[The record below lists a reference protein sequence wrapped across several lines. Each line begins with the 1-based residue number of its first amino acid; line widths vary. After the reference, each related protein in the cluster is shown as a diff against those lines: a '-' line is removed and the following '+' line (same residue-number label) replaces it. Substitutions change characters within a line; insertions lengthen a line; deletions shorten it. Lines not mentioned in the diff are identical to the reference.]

1 MGDNS
6 QILKLM
12 RMMNSTPKYWILS
25 PDAVITRSYDD
36 GRPLFPPGE
45 TFENKIVL
53 TIPRDNPSILCEYI
67 CEKCSDGCYKW
78 EYIGTWDNNLD
89 LLDLDLDKEYDGH
102 HNENLEYDN
111 PILEFRQKVKNDDM
125 DRDDVVRLFMKM
137 QSQLEKYILHI
148 YTEYE
153 SLGIRIQDFPKMSEY
168 DKHLYQDDD
177 GDISIIDY
185 NDNLG
190 YHQFTL
196 FNLKDC
202 DKFRENTILSADL
215 DINEFRSKI
224 RSSSGYS
231 NKVDIFQYFDWYHH
245 LKFAGKSKNKDDKP
259 LFKASRVTTD
269 YLYITEYKDT
279 KEHLYQVFCTFKNIH
294 NDYYWEFICNVN
306 DCKPYIEREIE
317 KHIEIEKKREMI
329 LEFQKDQQEEKPTY
343 QDSKYDWM
351 RYSAGLNDKQA
362 EIINNRIFNNA
373 STENIGHDK
382 EDIDKILTDSST
394 SVVKSISISEGL
406 KYMRMKQ
413 DKYGTTMSQNI
424 TITGNNNSVVGI
436 SMNQTGDDGCEQS
449 QTVIIK
455 NAKFE
460 KKKEKKESVFGVLH
474 RALINLAKIVERYTR
489 YLLDRCMDNFF

>member
-25 PDAVITRSYDD
+25 PDAVMTGSYDD
-36 GRPLFPPGE
+36 GRPLLPPGE

-89 LLDLDLDKEYDGH
+89 LLDLDLDKEYD
-102 HNENLEYDN
+102 D
-111 PILEFRQKVKNDDM
+111 PVSEFRQKVKN
-125 DRDDVVRLFMKM
+125 
-137 QSQLEKYILHI
+137 
-148 YTEYE
+148 
-153 SLGIRIQDFPKMSEY
+153 
-168 DKHLYQDDD
+168 
-177 GDISIIDY
+177 
-185 NDNLG
+185 ND
-190 YHQFTL
+190 
-196 FNLKDC
+196 KDC

-224 RSSSGYS
+224 RSSSGYL

-259 LFKASRVTTD
+259 LLKASRDTTD

-343 QDSKYDWM
+343 QD
-351 RYSAGLNDKQA
+351 NKQA
-362 EIINNRIFNNA
+362 EINNRIFNNA

-382 EDIDKILTDSST
+382 EDINMILTNSST
-394 SVVKSISISEGL
+394 SAVNCSSSISKRL
-406 KYMRMKQ
+406 KYIEMKQ
-413 DKYGTTMSQNI
+413 KKYGTITSQNI
-424 TITGNNNSVVGI
+424 TITGNNNFVVEI
-436 SMNQTGDDGCEQS
+436 SMNQTGKDDCEQT

-455 NAKFE
+455 NSKSE
-460 KKKEKKESVFGVLH
+460 KKKEKKESVFGVLRH
-474 RALINLAKIVERYTR
+474 ALINLAKIIERYTR
-489 YLLDRCMDNFF
+489 YLLDHCMDDFL

>member
-25 PDAVITRSYDD
+25 PDAVMTGSYDD
-36 GRPLFPPGE
+36 GCPLFPPGE

-53 TIPRDNPSILCEYI
+53 TIPKDNPSILCEYI

-89 LLDLDLDKEYDGH
+89 LLDLDLGKEYD
-102 HNENLEYDN
+102 D
-111 PILEFRQKVKNDDM
+111 PVSEFRQKVKNNDID
-125 DRDDVVRLFMKM
+125 
-137 QSQLEKYILHI
+137 S
-148 YTEYE
+148 
-153 SLGIRIQDFPKMSEY
+153 
-168 DKHLYQDDD
+168 DKL
-177 GDISIIDY
+177 
-185 NDNLG
+185 
-190 YHQFTL
+190 
-196 FNLKDC
+196 
-202 DKFRENTILSADL
+202 RENTVLSVDL
-215 DINEFRSKI
+215 DINEFKSKI

-259 LFKASRVTTD
+259 LLKASRDTTD

-343 QDSKYDWM
+343 QD
-351 RYSAGLNDKQA
+351 NKQA
-362 EIINNRIFNNA
+362 EINNSIFNNA

-382 EDIDKILTDSST
+382 EDINMILTNSST
-394 SVVKSISISEGL
+394 SAVNCSSSISEML
-406 KYMRMKQ
+406 KYIEMKQ
-413 DKYGTTMSQNI
+413 KKYGTITSQNI
-424 TITGNNNSVVGI
+424 NITGNYNYTVGI
-436 SMNQTGDDGCEQS
+436 SMNQTGKDDCEQT

-455 NAKFE
+455 NSKSE

-474 RALINLAKIVERYTR
+474 HALINLAKIIDRYTR
-489 YLLDRCMDNFF
+489 YLLDHCMDNFF

>member
-12 RMMNSTPKYWILS
+12 RMMNNTPKYWILS
-25 PDAVITRSYDD
+25 PNVVIVGSHND

-45 TFENKIVL
+45 AFENKIVL
-53 TIPRDNPSILCEYI
+53 TIPKDNPSILCEYI

-89 LLDLDLDKEYDGH
+89 LLDLDLGE
-102 HNENLEYDN
+102 EC
-111 PILEFRQKVKNDDM
+111 DD
-125 DRDDVVRLFMKM
+125 
-137 QSQLEKYILHI
+137 
-148 YTEYE
+148 
-153 SLGIRIQDFPKMSEY
+153 
-168 DKHLYQDDD
+168 
-177 GDISIIDY
+177 
-185 NDNLG
+185 
-190 YHQFTL
+190 
-196 FNLKDC
+196 KDC
-202 DKFRENTILSADL
+202 DKSKENTVLSADL
-215 DINEFRSKI
+215 GINEFRSKI

-259 LFKASRVTTD
+259 LLKASRDTTD

-306 DCKPYIEREIE
+306 DCKPYIKREIE

-329 LEFQKDQQEEKPTY
+329 LEFQRDQQEEKPTY
-343 QDSKYDWM
+343 QD
-351 RYSAGLNDKQA
+351 NKQA
-362 EIINNRIFNNA
+362 EINNRIFNNT

-382 EDIDKILTDSST
+382 EDINMILTNSST
-394 SVVKSISISEGL
+394 SAVNCSSSISEML
-406 KYMRMKQ
+406 KYIEMKQ
-413 DKYGTTMSQNI
+413 KKYGTITSQNI
-424 TITGNNNSVVGI
+424 NITGNYYNYTVGI
-436 SMNQTGDDGCEQS
+436 SMNQTGEDDCEHT

-455 NAKFE
+455 NSKSE

-474 RALINLAKIVERYTR
+474 HALINLAKIIERYTR
-489 YLLDRCMDNFF
+489 YLLDHCMDDFL

>member
-12 RMMNSTPKYWILS
+12 RMMNNTPKYWILS
-25 PDAVITRSYDD
+25 PDAVMTGSYD
-36 GRPLFPPGE
+36 GRPLLPPGE

-67 CEKCSDGCYKW
+67 CEKCSDGCYKL

-89 LLDLDLDKEYDGH
+89 LLDLDLDKEYD
-102 HNENLEYDN
+102 D
-111 PILEFRQKVKNDDM
+111 PVSEFRQKVKNN
-125 DRDDVVRLFMKM
+125 
-137 QSQLEKYILHI
+137 
-148 YTEYE
+148 
-153 SLGIRIQDFPKMSEY
+153 GIDS
-168 DKHLYQDDD
+168 DKL
-177 GDISIIDY
+177 
-185 NDNLG
+185 
-190 YHQFTL
+190 
-196 FNLKDC
+196 
-202 DKFRENTILSADL
+202 RENTVLSADL

-245 LKFAGKSKNKDDKP
+245 LKFAGKSNNKDDKP
-259 LFKASRVTTD
+259 LLKASRDTTD

-329 LEFQKDQQEEKPTY
+329 LEFQREQQEEKSTY
-343 QDSKYDWM
+343 QD
-351 RYSAGLNDKQA
+351 NKQA
-362 EIINNRIFNNA
+362 EINNRIFNNA

-382 EDIDKILTDSST
+382 EDINMILTNSST
-394 SVVKSISISEGL
+394 SSVNCSSSISKRL
-406 KYMRMKQ
+406 KYIEMKQ
-413 DKYGTTMSQNI
+413 KKYGTITSQNI
-424 TITGNNNSVVGI
+424 NITGNYNYTVGI
-436 SMNQTGDDGCEQS
+436 SMNQTGKDDCEQT

-455 NAKFE
+455 NSKSE

-474 RALINLAKIVERYTR
+474 HALINLAKIIERYTR
-489 YLLDRCMDNFF
+489 YLLDHCIDNFF

>member
-25 PDAVITRSYDD
+25 PDAVMTGSYDD
-36 GRPLFPPGE
+36 GRPLLPPGE

-89 LLDLDLDKEYDGH
+89 LLDLDLGE
-102 HNENLEYDN
+102 EC
-111 PILEFRQKVKNDDM
+111 DD
-125 DRDDVVRLFMKM
+125 
-137 QSQLEKYILHI
+137 
-148 YTEYE
+148 
-153 SLGIRIQDFPKMSEY
+153 
-168 DKHLYQDDD
+168 
-177 GDISIIDY
+177 
-185 NDNLG
+185 
-190 YHQFTL
+190 
-196 FNLKDC
+196 KDC
-202 DKFRENTILSADL
+202 DKFRENTVLSADL

-259 LFKASRVTTD
+259 LLKASRDTTD

-279 KEHLYQVFCTFKNIH
+279 KEHLYQVFCTFKNIN

-329 LEFQKDQQEEKPTY
+329 LEFQRDQQEEKSTY

-351 RYSAGLNDKQA
+351 RYSAGLNNK
-362 EIINNRIFNNA
+362 ETEINNRIFNNT

-382 EDIDKILTDSST
+382 EDIDMILTNSST
-394 SVVKSISISEGL
+394 SAVNCSSSISEML
-406 KYMRMKQ
+406 KYIEMKQ
-413 DKYGTTMSQNI
+413 KKYGTITSQNI
-424 TITGNNNSVVGI
+424 NITGNYNYTVGI
-436 SMNQTGDDGCEQS
+436 SMNQTGGDDCEQS
-449 QTVIIK
+449 QTVVIK
-455 NAKFE
+455 NPKSE

-474 RALINLAKIVERYTR
+474 HALINLAKIIERYTR
-489 YLLDRCMDNFF
+489 YLLDHCMDNFF

>member
-25 PDAVITRSYDD
+25 PDAVMTGSYDD
-36 GRPLFPPGE
+36 GRPLLPPGE

-53 TIPRDNPSILCEYI
+53 TIPKDNPSILCEYI

-89 LLDLDLDKEYDGH
+89 LLDLDLGKEYD
-102 HNENLEYDN
+102 D
-111 PILEFRQKVKNDDM
+111 PVSEFRQKVKNN
-125 DRDDVVRLFMKM
+125 
-137 QSQLEKYILHI
+137 
-148 YTEYE
+148 
-153 SLGIRIQDFPKMSEY
+153 GIDS
-168 DKHLYQDDD
+168 DKL
-177 GDISIIDY
+177 
-185 NDNLG
+185 
-190 YHQFTL
+190 
-196 FNLKDC
+196 
-202 DKFRENTILSADL
+202 RENTVLSADL

-245 LKFAGKSKNKDDKP
+245 LKFAGKSKNKYDKP
-259 LFKASRVTTD
+259 LLKASMDTTD

-306 DCKPYIEREIE
+306 DCKPYIECEIE

-329 LEFQKDQQEEKPTY
+329 LEFQRDQQEEKSTY
-343 QDSKYDWM
+343 QDNKYDWM
-351 RYSAGLNDKQA
+351 RYSAGLNNKEA
-362 EIINNRIFNNA
+362 EINNSIFNNA

-382 EDIDKILTDSST
+382 EDIDKILTNSST
-394 SVVKSISISEGL
+394 STVNCSSSISEML
-406 KYMRMKQ
+406 KYIEMKQ
-413 DKYGTTMSQNI
+413 KKYGTITSQNI
-424 TITGNNNSVVGI
+424 NITGNYYNYTVGI
-436 SMNQTGDDGCEQS
+436 SMNQTGGDDCEQS
-449 QTVIIK
+449 QTVVIK
-455 NAKFE
+455 NPKSE

-474 RALINLAKIVERYTR
+474 HALINLSKIIEFYTR
-489 YLLDRCMDNFF
+489 YLLDHCMDNFF

>member
-12 RMMNSTPKYWILS
+12 RMMNNTPKYWILS
-25 PDAVITRSYDD
+25 PDAVMTGSYD
-36 GRPLFPPGE
+36 GRPLLPPGE

-67 CEKCSDGCYKW
+67 YEKCSDGCYKW

-89 LLDLDLDKEYDGH
+89 LLDLDLGKEYD
-102 HNENLEYDN
+102 D
-111 PILEFRQKVKNDDM
+111 PVSEFRQKVKNN
-125 DRDDVVRLFMKM
+125 
-137 QSQLEKYILHI
+137 
-148 YTEYE
+148 
-153 SLGIRIQDFPKMSEY
+153 GIDS
-168 DKHLYQDDD
+168 DKL
-177 GDISIIDY
+177 
-185 NDNLG
+185 
-190 YHQFTL
+190 
-196 FNLKDC
+196 
-202 DKFRENTILSADL
+202 RENTVLSADL
-215 DINEFRSKI
+215 DMNEFRSKI

-245 LKFAGKSKNKDDKP
+245 LKFAGKSNNKDDKP
-259 LFKASRVTTD
+259 LLKASRDTTD

-329 LEFQKDQQEEKPTY
+329 LEFQREQQEEKSTY
-343 QDSKYDWM
+343 QD
-351 RYSAGLNDKQA
+351 NKQA
-362 EIINNRIFNNA
+362 EINNRIFNNA

-382 EDIDKILTDSST
+382 EDINMILTNSST
-394 SVVKSISISEGL
+394 SSVNCSSSISKRL
-406 KYMRMKQ
+406 KYIEMKQ
-413 DKYGTTMSQNI
+413 KKYGTITSQNI
-424 TITGNNNSVVGI
+424 TITGNYNYTVGI
-436 SMNQTGDDGCEQS
+436 SMNQTGKDDCEQT

-455 NAKFE
+455 NSKSE

-474 RALINLAKIVERYTR
+474 HALINLAKIIERYTR
-489 YLLDRCMDNFF
+489 YLLDHCIDNFF

>member
-25 PDAVITRSYDD
+25 PDAVMTGSYDD
-36 GRPLFPPGE
+36 GRPLLPPGE

-89 LLDLDLDKEYDGH
+89 LLDLDLGKEYD
-102 HNENLEYDN
+102 D
-111 PILEFRQKVKNDDM
+111 PVSEFRQKVKNN
-125 DRDDVVRLFMKM
+125 
-137 QSQLEKYILHI
+137 
-148 YTEYE
+148 
-153 SLGIRIQDFPKMSEY
+153 GIDS
-168 DKHLYQDDD
+168 DKL
-177 GDISIIDY
+177 
-185 NDNLG
+185 
-190 YHQFTL
+190 
-196 FNLKDC
+196 
-202 DKFRENTILSADL
+202 RENTIISADL

-259 LFKASRVTTD
+259 LLKASRDTTD

-306 DCKPYIEREIE
+306 DCKPYIECEIE

-343 QDSKYDWM
+343 QD
-351 RYSAGLNDKQA
+351 NKQA
-362 EIINNRIFNNA
+362 EINNRIFNNA

-382 EDIDKILTDSST
+382 EDINMILTNSST
-394 SVVKSISISEGL
+394 SAVNCSSSISKRL
-406 KYMRMKQ
+406 KYIEMKQ
-413 DKYGTTMSQNI
+413 KKYGTITSQNI
-424 TITGNNNSVVGI
+424 NITGNYNYTVGI
-436 SMNQTGDDGCEQS
+436 SMNQTGGDDCEQS
-449 QTVIIK
+449 QTVVIK
-455 NAKFE
+455 NPKSE
-460 KKKEKKESVFGVLH
+460 KKKEKKEYVFGVLH
-474 RALINLAKIVERYTR
+474 HALINLAKIIERYTR
-489 YLLDRCMDNFF
+489 YLLDHCMDNFF

>member
-1 MGDNS
+1 MELESEENLIDILEANIMGDNS

-12 RMMNSTPKYWILS
+12 RMINNSPKYWILS
-25 PDAVITRSYDD
+25 PDAVMTGSYDD
-36 GRPLFPPGE
+36 GCPLLPPGE

-53 TIPRDNPSILCEYI
+53 TIHKDNPSILCEYI

-89 LLDLDLDKEYDGH
+89 LLDLDLGKEYD
-102 HNENLEYDN
+102 D
-111 PILEFRQKVKNDDM
+111 PVSEFRQKVKNN
-125 DRDDVVRLFMKM
+125 
-137 QSQLEKYILHI
+137 
-148 YTEYE
+148 
-153 SLGIRIQDFPKMSEY
+153 GIDS
-168 DKHLYQDDD
+168 
-177 GDISIIDY
+177 
-185 NDNLG
+185 
-190 YHQFTL
+190 
-196 FNLKDC
+196 

-245 LKFAGKSKNKDDKP
+245 LKFAGKSNNKDDKP
-259 LFKASRVTTD
+259 LLKASRDTTD

-306 DCKPYIEREIE
+306 DCKQYIEREIE

-343 QDSKYDWM
+343 QD
-351 RYSAGLNDKQA
+351 NKQA
-362 EIINNRIFNNA
+362 EINNRIFNNA

-382 EDIDKILTDSST
+382 EDINMILTNSST
-394 SVVKSISISEGL
+394 SAVNCSSSISKRL
-406 KYMRMKQ
+406 KYIEMKQ
-413 DKYGTTMSQNI
+413 KKYGTITSQNI
-424 TITGNNNSVVGI
+424 NITGNYNYTVGI
-436 SMNQTGDDGCEQS
+436 SMNQTGGDDCEQT

-455 NAKFE
+455 NSKSE

-474 RALINLAKIVERYTR
+474 HALINLAKIIESYTR
-489 YLLDRCMDNFF
+489 YLLDHCMDNFF

>member
-12 RMMNSTPKYWILS
+12 RMMNNTPKYWILS
-25 PDAVITRSYDD
+25 PDAVMTGSYDD
-36 GRPLFPPGE
+36 GRPLLPPGE

-89 LLDLDLDKEYDGH
+89 LLDLDLGKEYD
-102 HNENLEYDN
+102 D
-111 PILEFRQKVKNDDM
+111 PVSEFRQKVKNN
-125 DRDDVVRLFMKM
+125 
-137 QSQLEKYILHI
+137 
-148 YTEYE
+148 
-153 SLGIRIQDFPKMSEY
+153 GINS
-168 DKHLYQDDD
+168 DKL
-177 GDISIIDY
+177 
-185 NDNLG
+185 
-190 YHQFTL
+190 
-196 FNLKDC
+196 
-202 DKFRENTILSADL
+202 RENTVLSADL

-259 LFKASRVTTD
+259 LLKASRDTTD

-306 DCKPYIEREIE
+306 DCKPYIECEIE

-343 QDSKYDWM
+343 QD
-351 RYSAGLNDKQA
+351 NKQA
-362 EIINNRIFNNA
+362 EINNRIFNNA

-382 EDIDKILTDSST
+382 EDINMILTNSST
-394 SVVKSISISEGL
+394 SAVNCSSSISKRL
-406 KYMRMKQ
+406 KYIEMKQ
-413 DKYGTTMSQNI
+413 KKYGTITSQNI
-424 TITGNNNSVVGI
+424 NITGNYNYTVGI
-436 SMNQTGDDGCEQS
+436 SMNQTGGDDCEQT

-455 NAKFE
+455 NSKSE

-474 RALINLAKIVERYTR
+474 HALINLAKIIESYTR
-489 YLLDRCMDNFF
+489 YLLDHCMDNFF

>member
-12 RMMNSTPKYWILS
+12 RMMNNTPKYWILS
-25 PDAVITRSYDD
+25 PDAVMTGSYDD
-36 GRPLFPPGE
+36 GRPLLPPGE

-67 CEKCSDGCYKW
+67 CEKCSDGYYKW
-78 EYIGTWDNNLD
+78 KYICTCDN
-89 LLDLDLDKEYDGH
+89 DLDLSNLDSDEEYD
-102 HNENLEYDN
+102 D
-111 PILEFRQKVKNDDM
+111 PVSEFRQKVKNN
-125 DRDDVVRLFMKM
+125 
-137 QSQLEKYILHI
+137 
-148 YTEYE
+148 
-153 SLGIRIQDFPKMSEY
+153 GIDS
-168 DKHLYQDDD
+168 DKL
-177 GDISIIDY
+177 
-185 NDNLG
+185 
-190 YHQFTL
+190 
-196 FNLKDC
+196 
-202 DKFRENTILSADL
+202 RENTVLSADL

-259 LFKASRVTTD
+259 LLKASRDTTD
-269 YLYITEYKDT
+269 YLYITEYKYT

-306 DCKPYIEREIE
+306 DCKPYIECEIE

-343 QDSKYDWM
+343 QD
-351 RYSAGLNDKQA
+351 NKQA
-362 EIINNRIFNNA
+362 EINNRIFNNA

-382 EDIDKILTDSST
+382 EDINMILTNSST
-394 SVVKSISISEGL
+394 SAVNCSSSISKRL
-406 KYMRMKQ
+406 KYIEMKQ
-413 DKYGTTMSQNI
+413 KKYGTITSQNI
-424 TITGNNNSVVGI
+424 TITGNYNYTVGI
-436 SMNQTGDDGCEQS
+436 SMNQTGGDDCEQT

-455 NAKFE
+455 NSKSE

-474 RALINLAKIVERYTR
+474 HALINLAKIIERYTR
-489 YLLDRCMDNFF
+489 YLLDHCMDNFF

>member
-1 MGDNS
+1 MELESEGKLIDILEANIMGDNS

-25 PDAVITRSYDD
+25 PDAVMTGSYDD
-36 GRPLFPPGE
+36 WRPLLPPGE

-67 CEKCSDGCYKW
+67 CEKCSDDCYKW

-89 LLDLDLDKEYDGH
+89 LLDLDLDKEYD
-102 HNENLEYDN
+102 D
-111 PILEFRQKVKNDDM
+111 PVSEFIQKVKNN
-125 DRDDVVRLFMKM
+125 
-137 QSQLEKYILHI
+137 
-148 YTEYE
+148 
-153 SLGIRIQDFPKMSEY
+153 GI
-168 DKHLYQDDD
+168 
-177 GDISIIDY
+177 
-185 NDNLG
+185 
-190 YHQFTL
+190 
-196 FNLKDC
+196 DC
-202 DKFRENTILSADL
+202 DKFRENTVLSADL

-259 LFKASRVTTD
+259 LLKASRDTTD

-317 KHIEIEKKREMI
+317 KHIEIEKKIEMI
-329 LEFQKDQQEEKPTY
+329 LEFQRDQQEEKPTY
-343 QDSKYDWM
+343 QDNKYDWM
-351 RYSAGLNDKQA
+351 RYSAGLNNKEA
-362 EIINNRIFNNA
+362 EINNRIFNNA

-382 EDIDKILTDSST
+382 EDIDMILTNSST
-394 SVVKSISISEGL
+394 SDVNCSSSISKRL
-406 KYMRMKQ
+406 KYIEMKQ
-413 DKYGTTMSQNI
+413 KKHGTITSQNI
-424 TITGNNNSVVGI
+424 TITGNYNYTVGI
-436 SMNQTGDDGCEQS
+436 SMNQTGKDDCEQT

-455 NAKFE
+455 NSKSE

-474 RALINLAKIVERYTR
+474 HALINLAKIIERYTQ
-489 YLLDRCMDNFF
+489 YLLDHCMDDFF

>member
-12 RMMNSTPKYWILS
+12 RMMNNTPKYWILS
-25 PDAVITRSYDD
+25 PNVVIVGSHND

-45 TFENKIVL
+45 AFENKIVL

-67 CEKCSDGCYKW
+67 YEKCSDGCYKW

-89 LLDLDLDKEYDGH
+89 LLDLDLGKEYD
-102 HNENLEYDN
+102 D
-111 PILEFRQKVKNDDM
+111 PVSEFRQKVKNN
-125 DRDDVVRLFMKM
+125 
-137 QSQLEKYILHI
+137 
-148 YTEYE
+148 
-153 SLGIRIQDFPKMSEY
+153 GIDS
-168 DKHLYQDDD
+168 
-177 GDISIIDY
+177 
-185 NDNLG
+185 
-190 YHQFTL
+190 
-196 FNLKDC
+196 
-202 DKFRENTILSADL
+202 DKFKENTILSADL
-215 DINEFRSKI
+215 DMNEFRSKI

-259 LFKASRVTTD
+259 FLKASRDTTD

-329 LEFQKDQQEEKPTY
+329 LEFQRDQQEEKPTY
-343 QDSKYDWM
+343 QD
-351 RYSAGLNDKQA
+351 NKQA
-362 EIINNRIFNNA
+362 EINNRIFNNA

-382 EDIDKILTDSST
+382 EDINMILTNSST
-394 SVVKSISISEGL
+394 SAVNCSSSISEML
-406 KYMRMKQ
+406 KYIEMKQ
-413 DKYGTTMSQNI
+413 KKYGTITSQNI
-424 TITGNNNSVVGI
+424 NITGNYNYTVGI
-436 SMNQTGDDGCEQS
+436 SMNQTGKDDCEQT

-455 NAKFE
+455 NSKSE

-474 RALINLAKIVERYTR
+474 HALINLAKIIDRYTQ
-489 YLLDRCMDNFF
+489 YLLDHCMDNFF

>member
-25 PDAVITRSYDD
+25 PDAVMTGSYDD
-36 GRPLFPPGE
+36 GRPLLPPGE

-53 TIPRDNPSILCEYI
+53 TIPKDNPSILCEYI

-89 LLDLDLDKEYDGH
+89 LLDLDLGKEYD
-102 HNENLEYDN
+102 D
-111 PILEFRQKVKNDDM
+111 PVSEFRQKVKNN
-125 DRDDVVRLFMKM
+125 
-137 QSQLEKYILHI
+137 
-148 YTEYE
+148 
-153 SLGIRIQDFPKMSEY
+153 GIDS
-168 DKHLYQDDD
+168 DKL
-177 GDISIIDY
+177 
-185 NDNLG
+185 
-190 YHQFTL
+190 
-196 FNLKDC
+196 
-202 DKFRENTILSADL
+202 RENTVLSADL

-245 LKFAGKSKNKDDKP
+245 LKFAGKSKNKYDKP
-259 LFKASRVTTD
+259 LLKASMDTTD

-306 DCKPYIEREIE
+306 DCKPYIECEIE

-343 QDSKYDWM
+343 QD
-351 RYSAGLNDKQA
+351 NKQA
-362 EIINNRIFNNA
+362 EINNRIFNNA

-382 EDIDKILTDSST
+382 EDINMILTNSST
-394 SVVKSISISEGL
+394 SAVNCSSSISEML
-406 KYMRMKQ
+406 KYIEMKQ
-413 DKYGTTMSQNI
+413 KKYGTITSQNI
-424 TITGNNNSVVGI
+424 NITGNYNYTVGI
-436 SMNQTGDDGCEQS
+436 SMNQTGEDDCEQT

-455 NAKFE
+455 NSKSE

-474 RALINLAKIVERYTR
+474 HALINLAKIIERYTR
-489 YLLDRCMDNFF
+489 YLLDHCMDNFF

>member
-1 MGDNS
+1 MELELEGKLIDILEVNIMGDNS

-25 PDAVITRSYDD
+25 PNVVIVGSHDD
-36 GRPLFPPGE
+36 GRPLLPPGE

-89 LLDLDLDKEYDGH
+89 LLDLDLDKEYD
-102 HNENLEYDN
+102 D
-111 PILEFRQKVKNDDM
+111 PVSEFRQKVKNN
-125 DRDDVVRLFMKM
+125 
-137 QSQLEKYILHI
+137 
-148 YTEYE
+148 
-153 SLGIRIQDFPKMSEY
+153 
-168 DKHLYQDDD
+168 
-177 GDISIIDY
+177 DIDS
-185 NDNLG
+185 
-190 YHQFTL
+190 
-196 FNLKDC
+196 
-202 DKFRENTILSADL
+202 DKFKENTILSADL
-215 DINEFRSKI
+215 GINEFRSKI
-224 RSSSGYS
+224 RSSSEYS
-231 NKVDIFQYFDWYHH
+231 NNVDIFQYFDWYHH

-259 LFKASRVTTD
+259 LLKASMDTTD

-329 LEFQKDQQEEKPTY
+329 LEFQREQQEEKQTY

-351 RYSAGLNDKQA
+351 RYSALNNKQA
-362 EIINNRIFNNA
+362 EINNRIFNNA

-382 EDIDKILTDSST
+382 EDINMILTNSST
-394 SVVKSISISEGL
+394 SAVNCSSSISEML
-406 KYMRMKQ
+406 KYIEMKQ
-413 DKYGTTMSQNI
+413 KKYGTITSQNI
-424 TITGNNNSVVGI
+424 NITGI
-436 SMNQTGDDGCEQS
+436 SMNQTGEDDCEQT

-455 NAKFE
+455 NSKSE

-474 RALINLAKIVERYTR
+474 HALINLAKIIERYTR
-489 YLLDRCMDNFF
+489 YLLDHCMDDFF

>member
-25 PDAVITRSYDD
+25 PYIVIIGSYDD
-36 GRPLFPPGE
+36 GHPLLPPGE

-53 TIPRDNPSILCEYI
+53 TIPRDNTSILCEYI

-89 LLDLDLDKEYDGH
+89 LLDLDLDKGYD
-102 HNENLEYDN
+102 D
-111 PILEFRQKVKNDDM
+111 PVSEFRQKVKNN
-125 DRDDVVRLFMKM
+125 
-137 QSQLEKYILHI
+137 
-148 YTEYE
+148 
-153 SLGIRIQDFPKMSEY
+153 GIDS
-168 DKHLYQDDD
+168 DKL
-177 GDISIIDY
+177 
-185 NDNLG
+185 
-190 YHQFTL
+190 
-196 FNLKDC
+196 
-202 DKFRENTILSADL
+202 RENTVLSADL

-224 RSSSGYS
+224 RSSSGYL

-259 LFKASRVTTD
+259 LLKASRDTTD

-306 DCKPYIEREIE
+306 DCKPYIECEIE

-329 LEFQKDQQEEKPTY
+329 LEFQRDQQEEKPTY
-343 QDSKYDWM
+343 QD
-351 RYSAGLNDKQA
+351 NKQA
-362 EIINNRIFNNA
+362 EINNRIFNNV

-382 EDIDKILTDSST
+382 EDINMIITNSST
-394 SVVKSISISEGL
+394 SAVNCSSSISEML
-406 KYMRMKQ
+406 KYIEMKQ
-413 DKYGTTMSQNI
+413 KKYGTITSQNI
-424 TITGNNNSVVGI
+424 NITGNYNYTVGI
-436 SMNQTGDDGCEQS
+436 SMNQTGEDDCEQT

-455 NAKFE
+455 NSKSE

-474 RALINLAKIVERYTR
+474 HALINLAKIIELYTR
-489 YLLDRCMDNFF
+489 YLLDHCMDDFL

>member
-25 PDAVITRSYDD
+25 PDAVMTGSYDD
-36 GRPLFPPGE
+36 GRPLLPPGE

-53 TIPRDNPSILCEYI
+53 TIPKDNPSILCEYI

-89 LLDLDLDKEYDGH
+89 LLDLDLGE
-102 HNENLEYDN
+102 EC
-111 PILEFRQKVKNDDM
+111 DD
-125 DRDDVVRLFMKM
+125 
-137 QSQLEKYILHI
+137 
-148 YTEYE
+148 
-153 SLGIRIQDFPKMSEY
+153 
-168 DKHLYQDDD
+168 
-177 GDISIIDY
+177 
-185 NDNLG
+185 
-190 YHQFTL
+190 
-196 FNLKDC
+196 KDC
-202 DKFRENTILSADL
+202 DKFRENTVLSADL

-259 LFKASRVTTD
+259 LLKASRDTTD

-306 DCKPYIEREIE
+306 DCKPYIECEIE

-329 LEFQKDQQEEKPTY
+329 LEFQRDQQEEKSTY
-343 QDSKYDWM
+343 QDNKYDWM
-351 RYSAGLNDKQA
+351 RYSAGLNNKEA
-362 EIINNRIFNNA
+362 EINNSIFNNA

-382 EDIDKILTDSST
+382 EDIDKILTNSST
-394 SVVKSISISEGL
+394 STVNCSSSISKRL
-406 KYMRMKQ
+406 KYIEMKQ
-413 DKYGTTMSQNI
+413 KKYGTITSQNI
-424 TITGNNNSVVGI
+424 NITGNYNYTVGI
-436 SMNQTGDDGCEQS
+436 SMNQTGEDDCEQT

-455 NAKFE
+455 NSKSE

-474 RALINLAKIVERYTR
+474 HALINLAKIIERYTR
-489 YLLDRCMDNFF
+489 YLLDHCMDNFF

>member
-1 MGDNS
+1 MELELEGKLIDILEVNIMGDNS

-25 PDAVITRSYDD
+25 PNVVIVGSHDD
-36 GRPLFPPGE
+36 GRPLLPPGE

-53 TIPRDNPSILCEYI
+53 TIPRDNPSILCKYI

-89 LLDLDLDKEYDGH
+89 LLDLDLDKEYD
-102 HNENLEYDN
+102 D
-111 PILEFRQKVKNDDM
+111 PVSEFRQKVKNNDID
-125 DRDDVVRLFMKM
+125 
-137 QSQLEKYILHI
+137 S
-148 YTEYE
+148 
-153 SLGIRIQDFPKMSEY
+153 
-168 DKHLYQDDD
+168 DKL
-177 GDISIIDY
+177 
-185 NDNLG
+185 
-190 YHQFTL
+190 
-196 FNLKDC
+196 
-202 DKFRENTILSADL
+202 RENTILSADL

-259 LFKASRVTTD
+259 LLKASRDTTD

-306 DCKPYIEREIE
+306 DCKPYIEREIK

-329 LEFQKDQQEEKPTY
+329 LEFQREQQEEKSTY

-351 RYSAGLNDKQA
+351 RYSALNNKQA
-362 EIINNRIFNNA
+362 EINNRIFNNA

-382 EDIDKILTDSST
+382 EDINMILTNSST
-394 SVVKSISISEGL
+394 STVNCSSSISEML
-406 KYMRMKQ
+406 KYIEMKQ
-413 DKYGTTMSQNI
+413 KKYGTITSQNI
-424 TITGNNNSVVGI
+424 NITGNYNYTVGI
-436 SMNQTGDDGCEQS
+436 SMNQTGGDDCEQT

-455 NAKFE
+455 NSKSE

-474 RALINLAKIVERYTR
+474 HALINLAKIIERYTR
-489 YLLDRCMDNFF
+489 YLLDHCMDNFF

>member
-1 MGDNS
+1 MELESEEKLIDILEVNIMGDNS

-25 PDAVITRSYDD
+25 PDAVMTGSYDD
-36 GRPLFPPGE
+36 GCPLLPPGE

-89 LLDLDLDKEYDGH
+89 LLDLDLGKEYD
-102 HNENLEYDN
+102 D
-111 PILEFRQKVKNDDM
+111 PVSEFRQKVKNN
-125 DRDDVVRLFMKM
+125 
-137 QSQLEKYILHI
+137 
-148 YTEYE
+148 
-153 SLGIRIQDFPKMSEY
+153 GIDS
-168 DKHLYQDDD
+168 DKL
-177 GDISIIDY
+177 
-185 NDNLG
+185 
-190 YHQFTL
+190 
-196 FNLKDC
+196 
-202 DKFRENTILSADL
+202 RENTIISADL

-231 NKVDIFQYFDWYHH
+231 NKVNIFQYFDWYHH

-259 LFKASRVTTD
+259 LLKASRDTTD

-306 DCKPYIEREIE
+306 DCKPYIECEIE

-329 LEFQKDQQEEKPTY
+329 LEFQRDQQEEKSTY
-343 QDSKYDWM
+343 QDNKYDWM
-351 RYSAGLNDKQA
+351 RYSAGLNNKEA
-362 EIINNRIFNNA
+362 EINNSIFNNA

-382 EDIDKILTDSST
+382 EDINMILTNSST
-394 SVVKSISISEGL
+394 SAVNCSSSISKRL
-406 KYMRMKQ
+406 KYIEMKQ
-413 DKYGTTMSQNI
+413 KKYGTITSQNI
-424 TITGNNNSVVGI
+424 NITGNYNYTVGI
-436 SMNQTGDDGCEQS
+436 SMNQTGEDDCEQT

-455 NAKFE
+455 NSKSE

-474 RALINLAKIVERYTR
+474 HALINLAKIIERYTR
-489 YLLDRCMDNFF
+489 YLLDHCMDNFF

>member
-1 MGDNS
+1 MELESEENLIDILEVNIMGDNS

-12 RMMNSTPKYWILS
+12 RMINSTPKYWILS
-25 PDAVITRSYDD
+25 PNVVIVGSHND

-45 TFENKIVL
+45 AFENKIVL
-53 TIPRDNPSILCEYI
+53 TNPKDNPSILCEWI

-89 LLDLDLDKEYDGH
+89 LLDLDLGKEYD
-102 HNENLEYDN
+102 D
-111 PILEFRQKVKNDDM
+111 PVSEFRQKIKNN
-125 DRDDVVRLFMKM
+125 
-137 QSQLEKYILHI
+137 
-148 YTEYE
+148 
-153 SLGIRIQDFPKMSEY
+153 GIDS
-168 DKHLYQDDD
+168 DKL
-177 GDISIIDY
+177 
-185 NDNLG
+185 
-190 YHQFTL
+190 
-196 FNLKDC
+196 
-202 DKFRENTILSADL
+202 RENTVLSADL

-259 LFKASRVTTD
+259 LLKASRDTTD

-329 LEFQKDQQEEKPTY
+329 LEFQKDQQEEKPAY

-351 RYSAGLNDKQA
+351 RYSALNNKEA
-362 EIINNRIFNNA
+362 EINNRIFNNA

-382 EDIDKILTDSST
+382 EDINMILTNSST
-394 SVVKSISISEGL
+394 SAINCSSSISKRL
-406 KYMRMKQ
+406 KYIEMKQ
-413 DKYGTTMSQNI
+413 KKYGTITSQNI
-424 TITGNNNSVVGI
+424 TITGNYNYTVGI
-436 SMNQTGDDGCEQS
+436 SMNQTGGDDCEQT

-455 NAKFE
+455 NSKSE
-460 KKKEKKESVFGVLH
+460 KKKEKKESVFRVLH
-474 RALINLAKIVERYTR
+474 HALINLAKIIERYTR
-489 YLLDRCMDNFF
+489 YLLDHCMDNFF

>member
-12 RMMNSTPKYWILS
+12 RMMNNTPKYWILS
-25 PDAVITRSYDD
+25 PNVVIVGSHND

-53 TIPRDNPSILCEYI
+53 TNPKDNPSILCEYI

-89 LLDLDLDKEYDGH
+89 LLDLDLGKEYD
-102 HNENLEYDN
+102 D
-111 PILEFRQKVKNDDM
+111 PVSEFRQKVKNN
-125 DRDDVVRLFMKM
+125 
-137 QSQLEKYILHI
+137 
-148 YTEYE
+148 
-153 SLGIRIQDFPKMSEY
+153 GIDS
-168 DKHLYQDDD
+168 DKL
-177 GDISIIDY
+177 
-185 NDNLG
+185 
-190 YHQFTL
+190 
-196 FNLKDC
+196 
-202 DKFRENTILSADL
+202 RENTIISADL

-259 LFKASRVTTD
+259 LLKASRDTTD

-329 LEFQKDQQEEKPTY
+329 LEFQRDQQEEKSTY

-351 RYSAGLNDKQA
+351 RYSALNNKEA
-362 EIINNRIFNNA
+362 EINNRIFNNA

-382 EDIDKILTDSST
+382 EDINMILTNSST
-394 SVVKSISISEGL
+394 SAVNCSSSISKRL
-406 KYMRMKQ
+406 KYIEMKQ
-413 DKYGTTMSQNI
+413 KKYGTITSQNI
-424 TITGNNNSVVGI
+424 NITGNYNYTVGI
-436 SMNQTGDDGCEQS
+436 SMNQTGGDDCEQT

-455 NAKFE
+455 NSKSE

-474 RALINLAKIVERYTR
+474 HALINLAKIIERYTR
-489 YLLDRCMDNFF
+489 YLLDHCMDNFF

>member
-12 RMMNSTPKYWILS
+12 RMMNSTPKYWMLS
-25 PDAVITRSYDD
+25 SNVVIVGSYDD
-36 GRPLFPPGE
+36 GYPLPLPE
-45 TFENKIVL
+45 EVFEDKMVL
-53 TIPRDNPSILCEYI
+53 TIPRKDPSILYKWM
-67 CEKCSDGCYKW
+67 CEKCYNGYYKW
-78 EYIGTWDNNLD
+78 QYINRCDN
-89 LLDLDLDKEYDGH
+89 DLDLSDLNS
-102 HNENLEYDN
+102 NEEC
-111 PILEFRQKVKNDDM
+111 DD
-125 DRDDVVRLFMKM
+125 
-137 QSQLEKYILHI
+137 E
-148 YTEYE
+148 
-153 SLGIRIQDFPKMSEY
+153 
-168 DKHLYQDDD
+168 
-177 GDISIIDY
+177 
-185 NDNLG
+185 
-190 YHQFTL
+190 
-196 FNLKDC
+196 DC
-202 DKFRENTILSADL
+202 NKSKENTVLSADL

-259 LFKASRVTTD
+259 LLKASRDTTD

-343 QDSKYDWM
+343 QD
-351 RYSAGLNDKQA
+351 NKQA
-362 EIINNRIFNNA
+362 EINNRIFNNA

-382 EDIDKILTDSST
+382 EDINMILTNSST
-394 SVVKSISISEGL
+394 SAVNCSSSISEML
-406 KYMRMKQ
+406 KYIEMKQ
-413 DKYGTTMSQNI
+413 KKYSTITSQNI
-424 TITGNNNSVVGI
+424 NITGNYNYTVGI
-436 SMNQTGDDGCEQS
+436 SMNQTGEDDCEQT

-455 NAKFE
+455 NSKSE

-474 RALINLAKIVERYTR
+474 HALINLTKIIERYTR
-489 YLLDRCMDNFF
+489 YLLDHCMDDFF

>member
-12 RMMNSTPKYWILS
+12 RMMNNTPKYWILS
-25 PDAVITRSYDD
+25 PNVVIVGSHND

-53 TIPRDNPSILCEYI
+53 TNPKDNPSILCEYI

-89 LLDLDLDKEYDGH
+89 LLDLDLGKEYD
-102 HNENLEYDN
+102 D
-111 PILEFRQKVKNDDM
+111 PVSEFRQKVKNN
-125 DRDDVVRLFMKM
+125 
-137 QSQLEKYILHI
+137 
-148 YTEYE
+148 
-153 SLGIRIQDFPKMSEY
+153 GIDS
-168 DKHLYQDDD
+168 DK
-177 GDISIIDY
+177 S
-185 NDNLG
+185 
-190 YHQFTL
+190 
-196 FNLKDC
+196 K
-202 DKFRENTILSADL
+202 ENTIISADL

-245 LKFAGKSKNKDDKP
+245 LKFVGKSKNKDDKP
-259 LFKASRVTTD
+259 LLKASRDTTD

-343 QDSKYDWM
+343 QD
-351 RYSAGLNDKQA
+351 NKQA
-362 EIINNRIFNNA
+362 EINNRIFNNA

-382 EDIDKILTDSST
+382 EDINMILTNSST
-394 SVVKSISISEGL
+394 SAVNCSSSISKRL
-406 KYMRMKQ
+406 KYIEMKQ
-413 DKYGTTMSQNI
+413 KKYGTITSQNI
-424 TITGNNNSVVGI
+424 NITGNYNYTVGI
-436 SMNQTGDDGCEQS
+436 SMNQTGGDDCEQS
-449 QTVIIK
+449 QTVVIK
-455 NAKFE
+455 NPKSE

-474 RALINLAKIVERYTR
+474 HALINLAKIIERYTR
-489 YLLDRCMDNFF
+489 YLLDHCMDNFF

>member
-1 MGDNS
+1 MELESEEKLIDILEVNIMGDNS

-25 PDAVITRSYDD
+25 PYVVIIGSHDD
-36 GRPLFPPGE
+36 GRPLPPPGE

-53 TIPRDNPSILCEYI
+53 TIPKDNPSILCEYI

-89 LLDLDLDKEYDGH
+89 LLDLDLGKEYD
-102 HNENLEYDN
+102 D
-111 PILEFRQKVKNDDM
+111 PVSEFRQKVKNN
-125 DRDDVVRLFMKM
+125 
-137 QSQLEKYILHI
+137 
-148 YTEYE
+148 
-153 SLGIRIQDFPKMSEY
+153 GIDS
-168 DKHLYQDDD
+168 DKL
-177 GDISIIDY
+177 
-185 NDNLG
+185 
-190 YHQFTL
+190 
-196 FNLKDC
+196 
-202 DKFRENTILSADL
+202 RENTVLSADL

-245 LKFAGKSKNKDDKP
+245 LKFAGKSKNKYDKP
-259 LFKASRVTTD
+259 LLKASMDTTD

-306 DCKPYIEREIE
+306 DCKPYIECEIE

-329 LEFQKDQQEEKPTY
+329 LEFQREQQEEKSTY

-351 RYSAGLNDKQA
+351 RYSAGLNNKQA
-362 EIINNRIFNNA
+362 EINNRIFNNT

-382 EDIDKILTDSST
+382 EDIDMILTNSST
-394 SVVKSISISEGL
+394 SAVNCSSSISEML
-406 KYMRMKQ
+406 KYIEMKQ
-413 DKYGTTMSQNI
+413 KKYGTITSQNI
-424 TITGNNNSVVGI
+424 NITGNYNYTVGI
-436 SMNQTGDDGCEQS
+436 SMNQTGGDDCEQS
-449 QTVIIK
+449 QTVVIK
-455 NAKFE
+455 NPKSE

-474 RALINLAKIVERYTR
+474 HALINLAKIIERYTR
-489 YLLDRCMDNFF
+489 YLLDHCMDNFF

>member
-12 RMMNSTPKYWILS
+12 RMMNNTPKYWILS
-25 PDAVITRSYDD
+25 PNVVIVGSHND

-89 LLDLDLDKEYDGH
+89 LLDLDLGKEYD
-102 HNENLEYDN
+102 D
-111 PILEFRQKVKNDDM
+111 PVSEFRQKVKNN
-125 DRDDVVRLFMKM
+125 
-137 QSQLEKYILHI
+137 
-148 YTEYE
+148 
-153 SLGIRIQDFPKMSEY
+153 GIDS
-168 DKHLYQDDD
+168 DKL
-177 GDISIIDY
+177 
-185 NDNLG
+185 
-190 YHQFTL
+190 
-196 FNLKDC
+196 
-202 DKFRENTILSADL
+202 RENTVLSANL

-224 RSSSGYS
+224 RSSSGYP
-231 NKVDIFQYFDWYHH
+231 NNVDVFQYFDWYYYS
-245 LKFAGKSKNKDDKP
+245 KYAGKSKNKDDKP
-259 LFKASRVTTD
+259 LLKASRDTTD

-279 KEHLYQVFCTFKNIH
+279 KEHIYQVFCTFKNIH

-306 DCKPYIEREIE
+306 DCKPYIECEIE

-343 QDSKYDWM
+343 QD
-351 RYSAGLNDKQA
+351 NKQA
-362 EIINNRIFNNA
+362 EINNRIFNNA

-382 EDIDKILTDSST
+382 EDINMILTNSST
-394 SVVKSISISEGL
+394 SAVNCSSSISEML
-406 KYMRMKQ
+406 KYIEMKQ
-413 DKYGTTMSQNI
+413 KKYGTITSQNI
-424 TITGNNNSVVGI
+424 NITGNYNYTVGL
-436 SMNQTGDDGCEQS
+436 SMNQTGEDDCEQT

-455 NAKFE
+455 NSKSE

-474 RALINLAKIVERYTR
+474 HALINLAKIIERYTR
-489 YLLDRCMDNFF
+489 YLLDHCMDDFF